1 MLPGGGGGGLRPPQP
16 YLSAGSRRWRSP
28 PVPHSSPG
36 ASAGWG
42 AASPP
47 AGDTLPAPTSTCCDT
62 RTWGTRGGGGV
73 RGSLGPPPPSPP
85 PPLNPSTHPQLRPQ
99 QDLAAGTPPGQRE
112 PAVQCQ
118 PLGGQELGQGQ
129 AEGTQGLPPLLLHL
143 RGTGGSAPRDGTP
156 TAGTGPLPWGQ
167 DPRCEDGA
175 ETCSSSDST
184 WGRLMRKEK
193 PSSHTG
199 SADGV
204 QVWGYKSG

>member
-1 MLPGGGGGGLRPPQP
+1 MLPGGGGGGIAPPPALPVSREQALAQPPRPALLPRRLRGMGGSVPPGRGHATGPHLHLLRHQDLGDKGWRGCEGQSRPPTP
-16 YLSAGSRRWRSP
+16 LTA
-28 PVPHSSPG
+28 
-36 ASAGWG
+36 
-42 AASPP
+42 
-47 AGDTLPAPTSTCCDT
+47 
-62 RTWGTRGGGGV
+62 
-73 RGSLGPPPPSPP
+73 